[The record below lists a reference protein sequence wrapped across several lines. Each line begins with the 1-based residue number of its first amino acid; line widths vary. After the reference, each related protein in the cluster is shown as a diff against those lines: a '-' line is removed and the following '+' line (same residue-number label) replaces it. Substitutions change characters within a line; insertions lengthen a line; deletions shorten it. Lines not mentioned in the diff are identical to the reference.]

1 MKTVAA
7 LSSLP
12 FLPASIPSPGP
23 RRLRGTAAAVAG
35 AVAVITLSLGTD
47 AALRAAGIFPGF
59 PQRMA
64 GELYVM
70 AATYRTLYGALGSY
84 LAARLAP
91 GRPMAYALGL
101 GGFGFVTSLIG
112 ALATWNNGPEFGPH
126 WYPLTLVVT
135 ALPAAWLGGRLSRA
149 AARAGQ

>member
-1 MKTVAA
+1 MKSIAV
-7 LSSLP
+7 LPSLP
-12 FLPASIPSPGP
+12 SLPASIAAPSTQ
-23 RRLRGTAAAVAG
+23 RWRATAAVAAG
-35 AVAVITLSLGTD
+35 VVAVIALSLGTD
-47 AALRAAGIFPGF
+47 VALRAAGIFPTV

-64 GELYVM
+64 SGLYVL
-70 AATYRTLYGALGSY
+70 AAAYRTLYGALGSY

-91 GRPMAYALGL
+91 RRPMAYALGL
-101 GGFGFVTSLIG
+101 GGFGFVTSLMG

-149 AARAGQ
+149 AARARQ